1 MELLETLRTSLLMA
15 FRALPLL
22 LISFIGFLAIGLGN
36 MGMFILL
43 LGHLVLV
50 PITTVITHF
59 ITGKIYPDGSPRGGY
74 AFVAGSDITQL
85 VPGVSTSAR
94 VNVMPSYWMQHV
106 LFFFGYLLA
115 NGVGLLRL
123 PQEKGQS
130 DVYYENRKAKATAVI
145 VVGVLAALTLSV
157 FRSWTGAETLSGVGL
172 AFLTGGGLGYGW
184 YQFAAYC
191 GARHADVFG
200 VVPTMVPVSAKDEK
214 AMTCVYA
221 PKP

>member
-1 MELLETLRTSLLMA
+1 MELLDTLRTTILVG

-22 LISFIGFLAIGLGN
+22 LISFIAFLAIGLGN

-43 LGHLVLV
+43 LGHTLVV
-50 PITTVITHF
+50 PIATAILQF
-59 ITGKIYPDGSPRGGY
+59 ITGKMYLQGDAR
-74 AFVAGSDITQL
+74 AFVSGSDVVQL
-85 VPGVSTSAR
+85 VPSLSSTLP

-130 DVYYENRKAKATAVI
+130 DVNYENRVAKAKAVI
-145 VVGVLAALTLSV
+145 TVGVLAALSFTA
-157 FRSWTGAETLSGVGL
+157 FRYRTGAETWRGVAL
-172 AFLTGGGLGYGW
+172 AFAAGGGLGFAW

-200 VVPTMVPVSAKDEK
+200 VAPSMVPISAKDEK

>member
-1 MELLETLRTSLLMA
+1 MELLDTLRTSLLMA

-50 PITTVITHF
+50 PITTGLAHV
-59 ITGKIYPDGSPRGGY
+59 ITGKIYTFGDAR
-74 AFVAGSDITQL
+74 AFVSGSDVAQL
-85 VPGVSTSAR
+85 VPGAASSAMI
-94 VNVMPSYWMQHV
+94 NVMPSYWMQHV

-115 NGVGLLRL
+115 NGVALLRL

-145 VVGVLAALTLSV
+145 VVGVLAVLAFTA
-157 FRSWTGAETLSGVGL
+157 FRSWTGAETLRGVGL

-191 GARHADVFG
+191 GTRHADVFG
-200 VVPTMVPVSAKDEK
+200 VVPSMVPVSAKDEK

>member
-1 MELLETLRTSLLMA
+1 MDTLRTTILMG

-22 LISFIGFLAIGLGN
+22 LISFVGFLAIGLGN

-43 LGHLVLV
+43 LGHMLVV
-50 PITTVITHF
+50 PIMTAIAQF
-59 ITGKIYPDGSPRGGY
+59 ITGKMYIVGDGR
-74 AFVAGSDITQL
+74 AFVTGSDVVQL
-85 VPGVSTSAR
+85 VPSLSSSQP

-130 DVYYENRKAKATAVI
+130 DVYYENRVAKAKAVI
-145 VVGVLAALTLSV
+145 TVGVLAALSFTAL
-157 FRSWTGAETLSGVGL
+157 RYRTGAETWRGVAL
-172 AFLTGGGLGYGW
+172 AFATGGGLGFAW

-200 VVPTMVPVSAKDEK
+200 VAPSMVPISAKEEK

>member
-1 MELLETLRTSLLMA
+1 MELLDTLRTSILMA

-22 LISFIGFLAIGLGN
+22 LISFVAFLAIGLGN

-43 LGHLVLV
+43 LGHMLLV
-50 PITTVITHF
+50 PITTVITQF
-59 ITGKIYPDGSPRGGY
+59 ITGKMYMPGDVR
-74 AFVAGSDITQL
+74 AFVAGSDVVQL
-85 VPGVSTSAR
+85 VPSLSSTQP

-130 DVYYENRKAKATAVI
+130 DVYYENRMAKAKAVI
-145 VVGVLAALTLSV
+145 TVGVLAALSFTV
-157 FRSWTGAETLSGVGL
+157 FRFWTGAETWRGVAL
-172 AFLTGGGLGYGW
+172 AFLTGGGLGFGW

-200 VVPTMVPVSAKDEK
+200 VAPSMVPVSAKDEK

>member
-1 MELLETLRTSLLMA
+1 MELLDTLRQSILMA
-15 FRALPLL
+15 FRALPIL
-22 LISFIGFLAIGLGN
+22 LISFIGFLAVGLGN
-36 MGMFILL
+36 MGLFILFIGHALAVPL
-43 LGHLVLV
+43 LTGIAHL
-50 PITTVITHF
+50 
-59 ITGKIYPDGSPRGGY
+59 ITGKFYTPGDPRAY
-74 AFVAGSDITQL
+74 VQGSDVVQL
-85 VPGVSTSAR
+85 VASMSNRLP

-115 NGVGLLRL
+115 NGVGLYLL

-130 DVYYENRKAKATAVI
+130 DVFVENRKAKARAVI
-145 VVGVLAALTLSV
+145 ILSVLAALGFTVLR
-157 FRSWTGAETLSGVGL
+157 FGTGAETLRGVAL
-172 AFLTGGGLGYGW
+172 AFVTGGGAGYAW

-200 VVPTMVPVSAKDEK
+200 VAPSMVPVRAKEEK